1 VILVRA
7 LFVDCATE
15 ASKLTHYYLSVAS
28 SALLL
33 ALCCTSCGQPH
44 AWAPPPQVTLPSGP
58 ETASAIANG
67 ERLLVAMSDADAN
80 AHILSDVF
88 AGLDGAEFR
97 FTGLHPQFLVQADN
111 VGNLD
116 FYMRFFNHDEALR
129 ARGPVSC
136 TVAINGRSFRTPPFD
151 ARGDQEYRWT
161 LPDGWLAK
169 PGPIEISLDIEPPW
183 RQRDGKDYGV
193 LLHSVGFERRQA
205 QPAGRATSPRLWP
218 AITQVTAILFAA
230 AFTFVV
236 SLLLGKTLLKRL
248 RIRLY
253 RSEELFFGFVLG
265 AACLS
270 MIVFCL
276 SMLHLAYTWVFLVAG
291 CAIIAIGWKYRAT
304 QFTADKLP
312 SLSRGWAFL
321 FTAVYGVFAALYFV
335 VALCPESSVDGTTYH
350 VALPA
355 LYLREHRIPAIS
367 TNLLS
372 TLSQG
377 MEMLFLFA
385 FSFGKHSAAAMVHLL
400 FTLATPLGILSYAR
414 RMGSPVAGAVAGLL
428 FFLSPAT
435 GFVGTAAYVDVA
447 AAAVVFAVFY
457 LIQIWREQQQDALLI
472 PVGILSGFAYA
483 IKYTAFLAVVYA
495 AGVVIVQWW
504 RTARSRAQVGRPP
517 VRGSVP
523 DVLRRP
529 IAIVGLCAF
538 AMIVPWLAKNIVSVG
553 NPVAPLANRIFANP
567 NISPAIEQSYVAET
581 GSLGG
586 LHAWEW
592 PYDIT
597 ARGSH
602 TQGFIG
608 PVFLLAP
615 LALLALATPMGRQL
629 LAAAGLFLLPYAFA
643 APARYLLPALTF
655 VALALGLVFARWKYV
670 AAGVVVL
677 HAILSWPQ
685 VIAQYALLFG
695 APGPRLEMPD
705 LRAALR
711 VMPEPDYLEEH
722 VYGEERVNGY
732 GIGRV
737 LDANVGPRNRVL
749 GFHAFQQAY
758 HSREVLVEWESE
770 EGVRL
775 GSSVRA
781 AIDPLYQPTDLH
793 RFSFAPR
800 AVQRIRLLQTGR
812 ARIIDQWTVS
822 EMRVFRSGKELP
834 RGTEW
839 RLRASPNPWDVQ
851 LAFDNSPLT
860 RWASREPA
868 LPGMYIEID
877 FGHTETIDQVTAES
891 TPGQSGIQM
900 DLQVEKAPG
909 EWQSAGA
916 RHEVAKTAAPLRLR
930 RAAIESLLRHNVQW
944 LVVNEM
950 DPGAR
955 DFLLHQPL
963 WGIKLAGSSERYRLY
978 HLDPSAA
985 KPVNLSSA
993 FSTIA
998 PLQLEG
1004 FYDLE
1009 QGRFRWTRQNFAVT
1023 FDKLNRPDVGTT
1035 RLTLSLYIPEST
1047 IQKLG
1052 PLRLTAR
1059 LGDHVLAPGTYRQ
1072 SGGYM
1077 FERDLPTTWLT
1088 AGPNRF
1094 EFALDKSIPPS
1105 ATDRRELGIVVND
1118 VLLHH

>member
-1 VILVRA
+1 VILVRT
-7 LFVDCATE
+7 LFVNCTTE
-15 ASKLTHYYLSVAS
+15 TSKLIHYHLAAVIA
-28 SALLL
+28 AVLLTI
-33 ALCCTSCGQPH
+33 ACTSCRKSE

-58 ETASAIANG
+58 EPASAIANG
-67 ERLLVAMSDADAN
+67 ERLLVAMSDSDAN

-385 FSFGKHSAAAMVHLL
+385 FSFGKHSAASMVHLL

-414 RMGSPVAGAVAGLL
+414 RVGSPVAGVVAGLL

-435 GFVGTAAYVDVA
+435 GYVGTAAYVDVA

-457 LIQIWREQQQDALLI
+457 LVQIWREQQHDALLI
-472 PVGILSGFAYA
+472 PIGILSGFAYA

-495 AGVVIVQWW
+495 VGAIIVRWW
-504 RTARSRAQVGRPP
+504 RNGRDRTQVGRPVVQRTQVGTP
-517 VRGSVP
+517 VP
-523 DVLRRP
+523 QL
-529 IAIVGLCAF
+529 AIVGLCAF
-538 AMIVPWLAKNIVSVG
+538 AMMIPWLAKNVIAVG
-553 NPVAPLANRIFANP
+553 NPVAPLANRLFTNP
-567 NISPAIEQSYVAET
+567 NISVAMEQSYVAET

-608 PVFLLAP
+608 PVFLLTP
-615 LALLALATPMGRQL
+615 LALFSLGTAMGRQL

-670 AAGVVVL
+670 AAGVVVV

-711 VMPEPDYLEEH
+711 VTPEPEYLQEH

-737 LDANVGPRNRVL
+737 LDATVGPRERIL
-749 GFHAFQQAY
+749 AFHAFQQAY
-758 HSREVLVEWESE
+758 HSRDVLVEWESE

-781 AIDPLYQPTDLH
+781 AVDPLYQPTELH

-800 AVQRIRLLQTGR
+800 TGQRIRLLQTGR
-812 ARIIDQWTVS
+812 ARIIDQWSVS
-822 EMRVFRSGKELP
+822 EIRVFLSGKELP
-834 RGTEW
+834 RLQQW
-839 RLRASPNPWDVQ
+839 RLRAFPNPWDVQ

-868 LPGMYIEID
+868 APGMFIEID
-877 FGHTETIDQVTAES
+877 FGGLETIDQVTAEC
-891 TPGQSGIQM
+891 TPGQSGIHM
-900 DLQVEKAPG
+900 ELEAAP
-909 EWQSAGA
+909 GA
-916 RHEVAKTAAPLRLR
+916 RHEVAKAAVQPRLR
-930 RAAIESLLRHNVQW
+930 RAAMENLLRHNVQW
-944 LVVNEM
+944 LVVNDM

-955 DFLLHQPL
+955 DFLQHQAQ
-963 WGIKLAGSSERYRLY
+963 WGITLAGSSERYRLY
-978 HLDPSAA
+978 RVEPEATVQTANQPAA
-985 KPVNLSSA
+985 V
-993 FSTIA
+993 STVA

-1009 QGRFRWTRQNFAVT
+1009 QGRFRWTKRNFAVD
-1023 FDKLNRPDVGTT
+1023 FAKLNGPGVGTT
-1035 RLTLSLYIPEST
+1035 RLTMSLYIPEST
-1047 IQKLG
+1047 IRKLG
-1052 PLRLTAR
+1052 PLRLSAR
-1059 LGDHVLAPGTYRQ
+1059 LGDHVLAAATYRQ
-1072 SGGYM
+1072 SGGYT
-1077 FERDLPTTWLT
+1077 FERDLPTEWL
-1088 AGPNRF
+1088 AVGPNRF
-1094 EFALDKSIPPS
+1094 EFTLDKSILPT
-1105 ATDRRELGIVVND
+1105 AADQRELGIVVNE

>member
-1 VILVRA
+1 VSTPA
-7 LFVDCATE
+7 
-15 ASKLTHYYLSVAS
+15 H
-28 SALLL
+28 
-33 ALCCTSCGQPH
+33 
-44 AWAPPPQVTLPSGP
+44 
-58 ETASAIANG
+58 G
-67 ERLLVAMSDADAN
+67 ERLLVAMSDSDAN

-97 FTGLHPQFLVQADN
+97 FTGLHPQFLVQADD
-111 VGNLD
+111 VRGLD
-116 FYMRFFNHDEALR
+116 FYVRFFNHYEALR
-129 ARGPVSC
+129 ARGPVSF
-136 TVAINGRSFRTPPFD
+136 TVGMNGKSFRSPIFD
-151 ARGDQEYRWT
+151 GRGDQGYRWT
-161 LPDGWLAK
+161 LPDGWLAN
-169 PGPIEISLDIEPPW
+169 PGPVEISLDIDPPW
-183 RQRDGKDYGV
+183 RQRDGKEYGV
-193 LLHSVGFERRQA
+193 FLHSIGFERRQTPPIARA
-205 QPAGRATSPRLWP
+205 QSSGWWP
-218 AITQVTAILFAA
+218 PITQVGAILFAA

-248 RIRLY
+248 RIKLY

-276 SMLHLAYTWVFLVAG
+276 SVLHLAYTWVFLVAG
-291 CAIIAIGWKYRAT
+291 CSIVAIAWKYRAVP
-304 QFTADKLP
+304 FALEKPP
-312 SLSRGWAFL
+312 SLPRRWAFL
-321 FTAVYGVFAALYFV
+321 FTTVYGVFAALYFV

-355 LYLREHRIPAIS
+355 LYLREHHIPAIS

-385 FSFGKHSAAAMVHLL
+385 FSFGQHSAASMVHLL
-400 FTLATPLGILSYAR
+400 FTLVTPLGILSYAR
-414 RMGSPVAGAVAGLL
+414 RVGSPVAGAVAGLL
-428 FFLSPAT
+428 FFLSPAV

-457 LIQIWREQQQDALLI
+457 LIQIWREQQADALLI

-495 AGVVIVQWW
+495 VGAVIVRRW
-504 RTARSRAQVGRPP
+504 RSGRP
-517 VRGSVP
+517 
-523 DVLRRP
+523 LWRP
-529 IAIVGLCAF
+529 CATVGLCAF
-538 AMIVPWLAKNIVSVG
+538 AMMMPWLAKNIVAVG
-553 NPVAPLANRIFANP
+553 NPVAPLANRVFTNP
-567 NISPAIEQSYVAET
+567 NISVAMEQSYVAET

-615 LALLALATPMGRQL
+615 LALFALGTPVGRQL

-685 VIAQYALLFG
+685 VISQYALLFG

-705 LRAALR
+705 LRAAFR
-711 VMPEPDYLEEH
+711 VTPESEYLEEH

-737 LDANVGPRNRVL
+737 LDANVGPRDRVL

-781 AIDPLYQPTDLH
+781 AIDPLYEPTQLH
-793 RFSFAPR
+793 RFSFPER
-800 AVQRIRLLQTGR
+800 AVQRVRLLQSGR

-822 EMRVFRSGKELP
+822 EIRFFLAGKELP
-834 RGTEW
+834 RRPQW

-868 LPGMYIEID
+868 APGMFIEVD
-877 FGHTETIDQVTAES
+877 FGRSETIDQVTVEC
-891 TPGQSGIQM
+891 TPGQSGIRM
-900 DLQVEKAPG
+900 ELEA
-909 EWQSAGA
+909 AFGA
-916 RHEVAKTAAPLRLR
+916 RHEVAKAAAPPRLR
-930 RAAIESLLRHNVQW
+930 RAAMENLLRHNVQW

-950 DPGAR
+950 DPGSR
-955 DFLLHQPL
+955 DFLLHQRQ

-978 HLDPSAA
+978 RLEREAA
-985 KPVNLSSA
+985 RPGDGAGAV
-993 FSTIA
+993 STIA

-1004 FYDLE
+1004 FYALE
-1009 QGRFRWTRQNFAVT
+1009 QGRFRWTRQNFGVT
-1023 FDKLNRPDVGTT
+1023 FDKLNRPGVGTT
-1035 RLTLSLYIPEST
+1035 RLALSLYIPEST

-1052 PLRLTAR
+1052 PLRLSAR
-1059 LGDHVLAPGTYRQ
+1059 LGDHVLAAATYRQ
-1072 SGGYM
+1072 SGAYM
-1077 FERDLPTTWLT
+1077 FERDVPTEWLT
-1088 AGPNRF
+1088 DGPSRF
-1094 EFALDKSIPPS
+1094 EFALDKSIPPT
-1105 ATDRRELGIVVND
+1105 AADQRELGIVVND
-1118 VLLHH
+1118 VQLRVDQ